1 MDDMLQPSPQTIH
14 GQTRLPVQD
23 WEEDSMT
30 GYCLKCRE
38 SREIQNAQQV
48 TMKNGRGATRGTC
61 GECGTTMFRIGK
73 AS

>member
-1 MDDMLQPSPQTIH
+1 
-14 GQTRLPVQD
+14 
-23 WEEDSMT
+23 MT

-48 TMKNGRGATRGTC
+48 TMKNGRPASRGTC